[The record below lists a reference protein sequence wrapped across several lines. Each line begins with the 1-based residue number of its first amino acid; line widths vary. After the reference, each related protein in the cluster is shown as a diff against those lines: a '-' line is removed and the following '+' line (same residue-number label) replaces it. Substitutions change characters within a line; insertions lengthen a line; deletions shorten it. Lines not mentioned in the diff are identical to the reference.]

1 MYRSV
6 TMHTEYVK
14 YLQSMNNANSSNDNS
29 IAESQLIN
37 PFYEKIRVES
47 NLGEFLI
54 NKIKEKPTFILL
66 TGHAGD
72 GKTSLLHQILRQFNA
87 IPPGVPLNIE
97 DVVETSFNNQKIHY
111 VKDMSELI
119 CEKQIESIN
128 KSLETLSK
136 EGSSIIVSNT
146 GTLIDVFKQYFKKSK
161 FDSNEIE
168 MDILKLMD
176 KNSFEEGIIGDIS
189 VLVINLAL
197 IDNTEMVSKLLDN
210 LLKEELW
217 IGSDSC
223 NLKEACPI
231 HNNYITLRENQE
243 KFKEFAMNYYR
254 WLAENDK
261 RLTIRQILAHLS
273 YSITG
278 NLQCHKI
285 NVINQ
290 QRILFDYHV
299 SNLFFGYIGID
310 KDNDARKI
318 KSVAEIQSMNLDE
331 KKLPFDQE
339 LFVKEDFSVLVNE
352 VQDIA
357 RDSWYTYIKKQLLNT
372 SQLLYGEEPIKVRK
386 ALRRMQILFGDMND
400 IQKEILFGELFSSI
414 YPKYLEYRK
423 NRIGVHSKR
432 QLREVVFKALR
443 ILIMGDNSDVSSNS
457 ILYLPLKRSGLNNQ
471 NVYLLVGKIDY
482 QSLSIEAVKKENV
495 ISKESI
501 NQLVLKFDRLPNE
514 YILSL
519 PLLEYFYQIANG
531 SLSTKLNPVL
541 SHGINKLKAQLYK
554 EYKFTDGDDVIKLL
568 IQTLNGPEII
578 DLEYDLE
585 SKKLYFN

>member
-1 MYRSV
+1 
-6 TMHTEYVK
+6 MHTEYVK